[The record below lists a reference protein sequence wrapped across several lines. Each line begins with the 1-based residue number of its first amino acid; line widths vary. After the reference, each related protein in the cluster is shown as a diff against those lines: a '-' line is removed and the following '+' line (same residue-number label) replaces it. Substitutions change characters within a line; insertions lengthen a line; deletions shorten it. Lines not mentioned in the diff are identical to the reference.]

1 MLISCM
7 LRARKPRYGYLVFL
21 ILLFAHGGPATYIPT
36 TAQNSTNST
45 LEATGTQPKTDV
57 PVTTGPPSDS
67 GRTDLGTTTPPSS
80 SILNL
85 TVAIGTPNSLDSHE
99 GLKLSDEG
107 DQKRVRPGEMLQ
119 AQFRVSCNSAT
130 QVFHMPPD
138 PATYPRFLETRRGE
152 YLPTLASRPNY
163 QQQVASESRSR
174 AAVLLSIRRVLS
186 GRCLLCNCDQVT
198 GQLVANP
205 RPRVPGSRVPPT
217 GCPSD
222 NQTPEMCMSWYNC
235 HCQTM
240 VFEFGAGAASAPRPM
255 DGPELIQN
263 LVDPMGMGDTVPVPS
278 AAGHTDPFQHL
289 LNAVNMAIEVDNLD
303 GLTGSRGPPLYGPE
317 EPGYKYGGPSR
328 GPYDGP
334 GKGGFFGGGYN
345 PYGGGGTGSGSG
357 LGLKKKTAQLV
368 LANPGLLSV
377 TSAFIYAIN
386 NFPNLPAY
394 FLKWD

>member
-7 LRARKPRYGYLVFL
+7 LRARKPRYGYFIFL

-130 QVFHMPPD
+130 QV
-138 PATYPRFLETRRGE
+138 
-152 YLPTLASRPNY
+152 
-163 QQQVASESRSR
+163 
-174 AAVLLSIRRVLS
+174 
-186 GRCLLCNCDQVT
+186 T

-255 DGPELIQN
+255 NGPELIQN

-278 AAGHTDPFQHL
+278 AAGRTDPFQHL
-289 LNAVNMAIEVDNLD
+289 LNAVNMAIEADNLD

-317 EPGYKYGGPSR
+317 EPDYKYGGPSR

-345 PYGGGGTGSGSG
+345 PYDGGGTGSGSG

-368 LANPGLLSV
+368 LTNPGLLSV

-386 NFPNLPAY
+386 NFPNVPAY